1 MAGLLMDSLSLNK
14 YVIREGKLMQ
24 NSLRASAWTISRKLG
39 LLILSAILG
48 VAVITALMLVSERQ
62 ILMTERQDSVRQA
75 VEVAHGIL
83 THYQDLALKGAMTQ
97 ADAKQQAMQQI
108 KTLRY
113 NGTEYFWINDMQH
126 RMVMHPNNPELEGTD
141 QTDSKDPNGLQLFV
155 EFVNIVKANGGG
167 VVAYEWPKPGSD
179 KPVPKISYVKGFA
192 PWQWI
197 IGSGVYV
204 ETVKAMVL
212 SRVINVAIGSAL
224 LMLLLIGVGL
234 VIARSITRPIGR
246 AVEIAEAIAA
256 GNLTSDIQVRTNDE
270 TGKLMHALKV
280 MNDNLAKI
288 VGNVRDSTDAITTA
302 SQQIAAGNMDLSSRT
317 EQQASALEE
326 TAASMEELTAT
337 VKQNSDNAQQ
347 AHQLALSASDV
358 AGKGGSAVSQVVDT
372 MDSIN
377 GSSRKVFDII
387 GVIDGIAFQTNIL
400 ALNAAVEAARAGEQG
415 RGFAVVA
422 TEVRNL
428 AQRAAAAAKEIKALI
443 GDSVDKVEMGSKQ
456 VVEAGKTMEE
466 IVNSIKRVTEIVT
479 EITAAG
485 REQSS
490 GIQQITEAVT
500 QMDDVTQRNAAL
512 VEEAAAASVSLQER
526 AASLSEVVSVF
537 RLA

>member
-1 MAGLLMDSLSLNK
+1 
-14 YVIREGKLMQ
+14 MQ
-24 NSLRASAWTISRKLG
+24 NSLRPSALSISRKLG

-48 VAVITALMLVSERQ
+48 VVGITAVMLVSERQ
-62 ILMTERQDSVRQA
+62 ILMTERQDSVRQE

-83 THYQDLALKGAMTQ
+83 AHYHSLATKGTLSE

-108 KTLRY
+108 KALRY
-113 NGTEYFWINDMQH
+113 NGTEYFWINDMQP
-126 RMVMHPNNPELEGTD
+126 RMVMHPTNPALDGTD
-141 QTDSKDPNGLQLFV
+141 LTDNKDPNGLRLFV
-155 EFVNIVKANGGG
+155 EFVNIVKAKGGG

-179 KPVPKISYVKGFA
+179 KPVPKISYVKGFE
-192 PWQWI
+192 PWQWV

-204 ETVKAMVL
+204 ETVNAMVL

-224 LMLLLIGVGL
+224 LIVVLLGVGL
-234 VIARSITRPIGR
+234 LIARSITRPIGR
-246 AVEIAEAIAA
+246 AVEIAEAIAE
-256 GNLTSDIQVRTNDE
+256 GNLTSHIEVTTNDE

-280 MNDNLAKI
+280 MNGNLAEI
-288 VGNVRDSTDAITTA
+288 VGNVRESTDSITTA
-302 SQQIAAGNMDLSSRT
+302 SRQIAAGNMDLSSRT
-317 EQQASALEE
+317 EQQASALQE

-347 AHQLALSASDV
+347 ANHLALSASDV
-358 AGKGGSAVSQVVDT
+358 ARKGGSAVSQVVDT
-372 MDSIN
+372 MSSIN
-377 GSSRKVFDII
+377 GSSRKIVDII

-422 TEVRNL
+422 IEVRNL
-428 AQRAAAAAKEIKALI
+428 AQRAAAAAKEIKGLI
-443 GDSVDKVEMGSKQ
+443 GDSVDKVQIGSKQ

-466 IVNSIKRVTEIVT
+466 IVNSIKRVTDIMT
-479 EITAAG
+479 EITSAG
-485 REQSS
+485 REQTS

-512 VEEAAAASVSLQER
+512 VEEAAAASVSLQDR

-537 RLA
+537 RLT

>member
-1 MAGLLMDSLSLNK
+1 
-14 YVIREGKLMQ
+14 MQ
-24 NSLRASAWTISRKLG
+24 NSLRRSALSISRKLG

-48 VAVITALMLVSERQ
+48 VAVITTLMLISERQ
-62 ILMTERQDSVRQA
+62 MLMTERQDSVRQE

-83 THYQDLALKGAMTQ
+83 AHYHDLVTKGTLSQ

-113 NGTEYFWINDMQH
+113 NGSEYFWINDMQP
-126 RMVMHPNNPELEGTD
+126 RMVMHPTNPALDGTD
-141 QTDSKDPNGLQLFV
+141 LTDNKDPNGLRLFV
-155 EFVNIVKANGGG
+155 EFVNVVKAKGGG

-179 KPVPKISYVKGFA
+179 KPVPKVSYVKGFA
-192 PWQWI
+192 PWEWI
-197 IGSGVYV
+197 VGSGVYV
-204 ETVKAMVL
+204 ETVNAMVM

-224 LMLLLIGVGL
+224 LIALLLGIGL
-234 VIARSITRPIGR
+234 MIARSITRPIGR
-246 AVEIAEAIAA
+246 AVEIAQAIAE
-256 GNLTSDIQVRTNDE
+256 GNLTSDIRVKTSDE
-270 TGKLMHALKV
+270 TGQLMHALQV
-280 MNDNLAKI
+280 MNGNLAEI
-288 VGNVRDSTDAITTA
+288 VGNVRGSTDAIAAA

-347 AHQLALSASDV
+347 ANQLALSASDV
-358 AGKGGSAVSQVVDT
+358 ARKGGSVVSQVVDT
-372 MDSIN
+372 MNSIN
-377 GSSRKVFDII
+377 GSSRKIVDII
-387 GVIDGIAFQTNIL
+387 GVIDGIAFQTNIR

-422 TEVRNL
+422 SEVRNL

-443 GDSVDKVEMGSKQ
+443 GDSVDKVEIGSKQ
-456 VVEAGKTMEE
+456 VVEAGRTMEE
-466 IVNSIKRVTEIVT
+466 IVSSIKRVTDIMT
-479 EITAAG
+479 DITAAG

-490 GIQQITEAVT
+490 GIQQVTEAVT
-500 QMDDVTQRNAAL
+500 QMDGVTQRNAAL
-512 VEEAAAASVSLQER
+512 VEEAAAASVTLRER
-526 AASLSEVVSVF
+526 ATSLSEVVRVF